1 MSTPWSAEQ
10 TQWLQ
15 AMGHQVWNLAAAD
28 TPAAEATTTIHEA
41 EALLR
46 PMTPERTQRPRQT
59 PAARAPAQAPQDRL
73 LQAVLRAANRTA
85 GDSANRPAND
95 EAYASTSNS
104 TGPTACQP
112 HGDTTSSAGTA
123 NLLDLSR
130 GQLTHMQLL
139 S

>member
-15 AMGHQVWNLAAAD
+15 AMGHQVWTLAAAD

-73 LQAVLRAANRTA
+73 LQAVLRAANRAT
-85 GDSANRPAND
+85 GDVAVSALLPD
-95 EAYASTSNS
+95 PST
-104 TGPTACQP
+104 
-112 HGDTTSSAGTA
+112 
-123 NLLDLSR
+123 LR
-130 GQLTHMQLL
+130 GNAAAKRALCPRLRRL
-139 S
+139 RRAPEGE

>member
-15 AMGHQVWNLAAAD
+15 AMGHQVWTLAAAD

-59 PAARAPAQAPQDRL
+59 HAARAPAQAPQDRL
-73 LQAVLRAANRTA
+73 LQAVLRAANRA
-85 GDSANRPAND
+85 IGDVAVSALLPD
-95 EAYASTSNS
+95 PST
-104 TGPTACQP
+104 
-112 HGDTTSSAGTA
+112 
-123 NLLDLSR
+123 LR
-130 GQLTHMQLL
+130 GNAAAKRALWPRLRRL
-139 S
+139 RRAPEGE